1 MNSVWFREL
10 GFHSNPFSIKP
21 AAFHDQLVGFETIV
35 DEVSYGVLNGK
46 VVMIEGEYGNG
57 KSSILKRILNDF
69 GGKKKVI
76 YYSCNRMDG
85 RLDVKT
91 LLNERYGFF
100 GKFFDIKPKDMI
112 LLLDEAQELGGKD
125 YERIYPYYQEGFIKS
140 VVLVGKGIK
149 KEQIVA
155 GLKNSLSEISLG
167 KLSEEQ
173 ALQVVK
179 KRIGELPLLPDF
191 AIRKI
196 YQKAD
201 GNVRVILKTCEEV
214 CKSAVESGRKR
225 VSEEYLKVYFSEK
238 TEAPKVEI
246 IDRREEVKVEK
257 KEEVKVVKKEEPK
270 KEEVKVV
277 KKEESKKDDKKNPPK
292 GRVYRPDDYSV
303 PKKSAEEMLNK
314 STDEI
319 FGDEQYY

>member
-1 MNSVWFREL
+1 MNTVWFREL
-10 GFHSNPFSIKP
+10 GFYSNPFSIKP
-21 AAFHDQLVGFETIV
+21 AVFHDQMIGFETMV
-35 DEVSYGVLNGK
+35 DEISYGILNNK
-46 VVMIEGEYGNG
+46 IVVIDSDYGNG

-85 RLDVKT
+85 RLDIKT
-91 LLNERYGFF
+91 LLNDRYGFF
-100 GKFFDIKPKDMI
+100 GKWFDVKPKDMI

-149 KEQIVA
+149 TEQIVA
-155 GLKNSLSEISLG
+155 GLKNNLTEISLG
-167 KLSEEQ
+167 KLNEEQ
-173 ALQVVK
+173 ALQIIK

-196 YQKAD
+196 YQKSN
-201 GNVRVILKTCEEV
+201 GNVRVMLKICEEV
-214 CKSAVESGRKR
+214 CKSAMESGRKK
-225 VSEEYLKVYFSEK
+225 VSEEYLKAYFSEAGEEK
-238 TEAPKVEI
+238 PKEEKKPVEKK
-246 IDRREEVKVEK
+246 EVKAEKPAKEVKVE
-257 KEEVKVVKKEEPK
+257 
-270 KEEVKVV
+270 
-277 KKEESKKDDKKNPPK
+277 KKNPPK
-292 GRVYRPDDYSV
+292 GRVYRPDDYNV
-303 PKKSAEEMLNK
+303 LKRSAEEMLNK